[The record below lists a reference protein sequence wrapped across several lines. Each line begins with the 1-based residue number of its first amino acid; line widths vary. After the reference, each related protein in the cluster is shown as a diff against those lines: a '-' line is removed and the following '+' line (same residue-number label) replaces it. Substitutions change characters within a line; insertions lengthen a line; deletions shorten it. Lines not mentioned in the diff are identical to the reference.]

1 MSDYQTRQTLLQ
13 RISSGGDEQSWEEFV
28 HYYQTFIYIVCK
40 KINLTHHQADEVT
53 QQVLIK
59 LWEKFPNFKY
69 DSSKSFRSWLYKV
82 VQNTSYDYFRKLR
95 SQNNLKSK
103 VQEQPNENITLSE
116 LEKLAEKEWN
126 DYLSSLALENIRKD
140 FSPETIDIFLR
151 LLDGEDARKL
161 EEEYGLQRK
170 VIYVYS
176 KRVRDRLK
184 IEYRK
189 LAAEL
194 D

>member
-1 MSDYQTRQTLLQ
+1 M
-13 RISSGGDEQSWEEFV
+13 
-28 HYYQTFIYIVCK
+28 
-40 KINLTHHQADEVT
+40 
-53 QQVLIK
+53 
-59 LWEKFPNFKY
+59 
-69 DSSKSFRSWLYKV
+69 
-82 VQNTSYDYFRKLR
+82 
-95 SQNNLKSK
+95 
-103 VQEQPNENITLSE
+103 
-116 LEKLAEKEWN
+116 
-126 DYLSSLALENIRKD
+126 ALENIRKD

-161 EEEYGLQRK
+161 EEEYSLQRK